1 MKRGENETRDSS
13 NTLEKKVSNTFL
25 GSLRKIAGR
34 EISDRENTPLSGLD
48 REISFRLNELERT
61 LDVHEWISRNITR
74 SQAAVNTELMQM
86 EDRTPKYSPTR
97 FPEREKFHRQLHG
110 LEQERRRFSLTRHQ
124 QLQELYLGLWSLWEK
139 HRLLDG

>member
-1 MKRGENETRDSS
+1 MNSRDST
-13 NTLEKKVSNTFL
+13 NNPEKKLSNTFL
-25 GSLRKIAGR
+25 DDLRKITIR
-34 EISDRENTPLSGLD
+34 EISLDRKNDPLSGLD

-61 LDVHEWISRNITR
+61 IDVHEDISRNITR

-86 EDRTPKYSPTR
+86 EERTPKYSPTR

-124 QLQELYLGLWSLWEK
+124 QLQELYQRLWSLWEK
-139 HRLLDG
+139 HTLLNL